1 MKLALFGYGGHARE
15 VAAQIDK
22 DVTFFVDDEY
32 AILGSVKPISDFD
45 PSKYTMM
52 VAVADSKDR
61 FDIVQRLPKKTKYF
75 SFIHPTAIILDSN
88 TKIGCGTF
96 IGANSIITT
105 NIEIGSHCILN
116 RGNHIGHDTRI
127 GNYFS
132 AMPGAIVS
140 GNVIIHDLVYMG
152 TNSSIKEKLS
162 IHSLTTIG
170 SNAAVVK
177 NIEESGTYV
186 GVPAKK
192 IK

>member
-15 VAAQIDK
+15 VAAQID
-22 DVTFFVDDEY
+22 DNITFFVDDQY
-32 AILGSVKPISDFD
+32 ANEVAKPISEFD
-45 PSKYTMM
+45 PTEYMMM
-52 VAVADSKDR
+52 VAVADSRDR
-61 FDIVQRLPKKTKYF
+61 FDIVQRLPKETKYF
-75 SFIHPTAIILDSN
+75 TYIHPTALILSDTIIV
-88 TKIGCGTF
+88 GQGTF

-105 NIEIGSHCILN
+105 NVKLGDHCILN
-116 RGNHIGHDTRI
+116 RGNHIGHDTVI
-127 GNYFS
+127 KNYFS

-152 TNSSIKEKLS
+152 TNSSVKEKLS
-162 IHSLTTIG
+162 IHSLVTIG

-177 NIEESGTYV
+177 NIEETGTYV

>member
-96 IGANSIITT
+96 IGANSI
-105 NIEIGSHCILN
+105 
-116 RGNHIGHDTRI
+116 
-127 GNYFS
+127 Y
-132 AMPGAIVS
+132 
-140 GNVIIHDLVYMG
+140 
-152 TNSSIKEKLS
+152 
-162 IHSLTTIG
+162 
-170 SNAAVVK
+170 
-177 NIEESGTYV
+177 
-186 GVPAKK
+186 
-192 IK
+192 